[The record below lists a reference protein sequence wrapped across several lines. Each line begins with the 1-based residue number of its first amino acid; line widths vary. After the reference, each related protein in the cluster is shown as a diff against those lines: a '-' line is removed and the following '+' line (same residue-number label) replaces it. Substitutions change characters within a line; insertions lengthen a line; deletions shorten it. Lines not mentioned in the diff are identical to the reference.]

1 MPRLV
6 SMSTQVGDLA
16 APQWTFGDRIR
27 KIRRDEKLTQAEFAE
42 MIGRKDKA
50 VGAWE
55 SGLNEPDDI
64 LSVARRIQE
73 EFHVPA
79 TWVLG
84 LDAPPPSGGGQ
95 SERARRYSKPQPS
108 DPKVRGSHLI
118 LAAA

>member
-6 SMSTQVGDLA
+6 SMSTQVSDLA

-50 VGAWE
+50 VGAW
-55 SGLNEPDDI
+55 
-64 LSVARRIQE
+64 RIQE

-108 DPKVRGSHLI
+108 NPKVRGSHLI